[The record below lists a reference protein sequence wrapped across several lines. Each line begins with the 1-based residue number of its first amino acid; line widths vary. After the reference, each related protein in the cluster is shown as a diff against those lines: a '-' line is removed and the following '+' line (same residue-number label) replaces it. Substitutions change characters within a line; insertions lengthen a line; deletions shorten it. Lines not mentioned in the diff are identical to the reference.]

1 MTALHES
8 YTYKRNLIDLSQ
20 AKIDF
25 LFEKTL
31 NFSYIHFEINSSLIS
46 ENVKKLKLVTYTYVF
61 FHNAYVEIDILI
73 SAAMLE

>member
-25 LFEKTL
+25 LFE
-31 NFSYIHFEINSSLIS
+31 NS
-46 ENVKKLKLVTYTYVF
+46 
-61 FHNAYVEIDILI
+61 
-73 SAAMLE
+73 